1 MNNKNINPI
10 LYFLL
15 VYVFGIFGVHKFVD
29 GNKKQGI
36 IYLCTL
42 GLCGFGWIYDFI
54 KAGIAAIK
62 YLLNKNTPIAPSND
76 NDFDSNGIMFTKL
89 RGVTKDCINIIGLN
103 RQNALQ
109 NITEHT
115 PIHLEPSG
123 NIFLAI
129 TDDSGIDIGEITYE
143 RSTKLNE
150 YPLSQLNIHIKNITG
165 GTDNKYYG
173 CNVIITNK

>member
-1 MNNKNINPI
+1 MNSKNISPI

-15 VYVFGIFGVHKFVD
+15 VYAFGIFGVHKFVD

-36 IYLCTL
+36 LYLCTL

-62 YLLNKNTPIAPSND
+62 YLINKDTHTSSNNS

-89 RGVTKDCINIIGLN
+89 RGVTKDCINVMGLN
-103 RQNALQ
+103 RQKALQ
-109 NITEHT
+109 NISENT

-123 NIFLAI
+123 DIFLAI
-129 TDDSGIDIGEITYE
+129 TNDNSIDIGEITYE
-143 RSTKLNE
+143 RSKKLSE
-150 YPLSQLNIHIKNITG
+150 YPLSQLNISIKNITG
-165 GTDNKYYG
+165 GVDNKYYG